1 MGNTPIDAGAVKLAG
16 LLVDGLQRVRAEK
29 DPAFLDWFECFM
41 KMTPEQRAQALA
53 PYMVDP
59 RFKLANAFD
68 LVVPAGYVH
77 ATRLAAFKAAHRSE
91 FDDYDLD
98 ITDEHFRR
106 ATTKLAP
113 DQKFRVR
120 VFQITGIVTSEDC
133 LTLLR
138 SQKAVLV
145 GVQGATLAYELA
157 KNKLPKDR
165 WFISFDKKDALW
177 VDSGGRHRVP
187 YVQSSSSGRRK
198 LCLTSFE
205 SDWGGDIVHTFYLL
219 CFCPATAI
227 SA

>member
-53 PYMVDP
+53 PYMADP
-59 RFKLANAFD
+59 RFRLANAFD
-68 LVVPAGYVH
+68 LVVPAGYEH
-77 ATRLAAFKAAHRSE
+77 ATRLVAFKVAHRSE
-91 FDDYDLD
+91 FDDYDPN
-98 ITDEHFRR
+98 ITDEHFKR

-113 DQKFRVR
+113 DRKFRVK
-120 VFQITGIVTSEDC
+120 VFQITEIVSSEDC
-133 LTLLR
+133 LTFLR

-145 GVQGATLAYELA
+145 GAQGVTLAHEFA
-157 KNKLPKDR
+157 KNMPRDS
-165 WFISFDKKDALW
+165 WYISFDKKDALW
-177 VDSGGRHRVP
+177 EDSGGRHRVP
-187 YVQSSSSGRRK
+187 YVLCSSSGRHELR
-198 LCLTSFE
+198 LTSFE
-205 SDWGGDIVHTFYLL
+205 SDWDGNIVHIFYLL